1 MVVNLVFGTGSIIIT
16 HIVTS
21 NTANFTTNASLS
33 EVHLFTSLYD
43 AVISSSNSDLKYWM
57 IAAYLFFVSS
67 GFISMVGEV
76 FKVIF
81 VLESFLPN
89 FRQPSLILY

>member
-1 MVVNLVFGTGSIIIT
+1 MVINLVFGTGSIIVT

-21 NTANFTTNASLS
+21 NTANFTTNASVVLS

-67 GFISMVGEV
+67 GFISMVDEV
-76 FKVIF
+76 
-81 VLESFLPN
+81 
-89 FRQPSLILY
+89 Y